1 MQGADGDRF
10 LLMSDEI
17 DPETGE
23 IRSVGAFKLDKV
35 EVNINDKL
43 FESYHD
49 NIANRIRKANKALP
63 SVLIDY
69 DESKLGTTSGEGI
82 LQAVNFY
89 NAMTTDDRSHLSRM
103 FAEVFK
109 YSDNKLIAANDN
121 WNITPLKLI

>member
-1 MQGADGDRF
+1 L

-35 EVNINDKL
+35 ESNIDDKL

-49 NIANRIRKANKALP
+49 HIANRIRKANKAFPKIL
-63 SVLIDY
+63 LEY
-69 DESKLGTTSGEGI
+69 DESKLGTTSGEAV

-89 NAMTTDDRSHLSRM
+89 NAMTADDRSHLSRM

-109 YSDNKLIAANDN
+109 HSDNALIAANDN
-121 WNITPLKLI
+121 WNITP

>member
-1 MQGADGDRF
+1 MKSA
-10 LLMSDEI
+10 
-17 DPETGE
+17 
-23 IRSVGAFKLDKV
+23 GAFKIDKV
-35 EVNINDKL
+35 EVNIDDKL

-82 LQAVNFY
+82 IQAVNFY
-89 NAMTTDDRSHLSRM
+89 NAMTADDRSHLSRM

-109 YSDNKLIAANDN
+109 HSDNELIAANEN
-121 WNITPLKLI
+121 WNITPLKLL